1 MTCAIHFS
9 CKIHGR
15 VFWLRSS
22 TRHRSRM
29 VLSSSWRAYL
39 SRIQRQ
45 SLSHKLG
52 LSTIYPPRHKGYKR
66 VFNRGER
73 RTQEDQQDELD
84 RAMAWKRLRP
94 SALRTVCQSMYIGAL
109 ISLLTA
115 TIIGSVYTFILYL
128 CYKTINNCEFN
139 LKKSI
144 PLNVQWMRSI
154 STVISYSILQFSS
167 FVSMLFLFRPYQ
179 LMGVK
184 TKLMLVSALEVACKH
199 FTSKLCK
206 PWFQAVNCNLHY
218 LRLSRCIKWQRVVI
232 MTPQNLSAGNCFE
245 PP

>member
-1 MTCAIHFS
+1 MTEESQSI
-9 CKIHGR
+9 
-15 VFWLRSS
+15 
-22 TRHRSRM
+22 T
-29 VLSSSWRAYL
+29 
-39 SRIQRQ
+39 IQKNLNTRQ
-45 SLSHKLG
+45 SLQNTGREWYYHPVDG
-52 LSTIYPPRHKGYKR
+52 LIYQEYGDRDATSLDYLPSTHPDIR
-66 VFNRGER
+66 VTNACSTEENEE
-73 RTQEDQQDELD
+73 TQGHQQDED

-206 PWFQAVNCNLHY
+206 P
-218 LRLSRCIKWQRVVI
+218 
-232 MTPQNLSAGNCFE
+232 
-245 PP
+245 